1 MAEGDYVMQ
10 DRTTD
15 DSHHLLALSQPCPV
29 CTLQPVCVPWG
40 LEPEDLERLERIVEH
55 PETLPAGSHLFQ
67 FGDPLRAIYVV
78 RNGAFK
84 VYRTDSWGR
93 ERVLGFC
100 LAGELVG
107 IDGIYPQR
115 HVSHALALQASD
127 VCALPYAQLAARM
140 EQSEGLRRQ
149 IFRLVS
155 RDNTHNL
162 TLTRDSN
169 ADERMARFLLD
180 MSWRHQSR
188 GRPHLEFDLPMS
200 RQDLGNYLR
209 ISVDMIGRVFD
220 RFVARD
226 LLIVRRESVKLLDM
240 DQLASLA
247 KRG

>member
-1 MAEGDYVMQ
+1 MQGD
-10 DRTTD
+10 TTGLPRD
-15 DSHHLLALSQPCPV
+15 LQILSQPCPV
-29 CTLQPVCVPWG
+29 CSLQPVCVPWG
-40 LEPEDLERLERIVEH
+40 LEPEDLQSLEHIVEH
-55 PETLPAGSHLFQ
+55 PETLPAGGHLFQ

-78 RNGAFK
+78 RSGAFK

-93 ERVLGFC
+93 ERVLGFS

-115 HVSHALALQASD
+115 HVSHAAALQDSE

-155 RDNTHNL
+155 RDTSLNL
-162 TLTRDSN
+162 NLTRDSS
-169 ADERMARFLLD
+169 ADERVARFLLD
-180 MSWRHQSR
+180 MSWRHQGK
-188 GRPHLEFDLPMS
+188 GRPHLEFSLPMS

-226 LLIVRRESVKLLDM
+226 LLRVHGESVKLLDV
-240 DQLASLA
+240 DRLASIA
-247 KRG
+247 KRS

>member
-1 MAEGDYVMQ
+1 MQ
-10 DRTTD
+10 DQMSSLPRN
-15 DSHHLLALSQPCPV
+15 LQVLSQPCPV

-40 LEPEDLERLERIVEH
+40 LEPEDLERLEGIVEH
-55 PETLPAGSHLFQ
+55 PETLSAGSHLFQ

-93 ERVLGFC
+93 ERVLGFS

-115 HVSHALALQASD
+115 HVSHAMALQDSD

-155 RDNTHNL
+155 RDTSHNL
-162 TLTRDSN
+162 SLTRDSS
-169 ADERMARFLLD
+169 ADERVARFLLD
-180 MSWRHQSR
+180 VSHRHQGQ
-188 GRPHLEFDLPMS
+188 GRSHLAFDLPMS

-209 ISVDMIGRVFD
+209 ISADMIARVFD
-220 RFVARD
+220 RFKARD
-226 LLIVRRESVKLLDM
+226 LVVVDGESVKLLDV
-240 DQLASLA
+240 DKLAALTRRS
-247 KRG
+247 